1 MMLGCIT
8 GPKDP
13 FSLFLLLL
21 LFWHKGLS
29 TGIHEKFPGG
39 LHMLGC
45 SGTAVIEAGVCS
57 S

>member
-45 SGTAVIEAGVCS
+45 SGTAVIEAAVCS